1 MRKNFFLIMTLLI
14 AAAFGFQT
22 AAAQITITI
31 PKLPKIKKPKVEQ
44 PTTTTTTS
52 GENQTVQSQ
61 TSGQKTSSQ
70 TSDDDEK
77 LNPVFIFELD
87 EIAKITKQVDK
98 YTPEDKL
105 YLVNAPEGEWLLR
118 AVSMRAREEWAK
130 DRWTKPIEKKKLA
143 AALDALAASAAGKLP
158 AYKADLNDYKFHNAA
173 EEKMMKGV
181 LTRPA
186 DYKIFSVGLLGSSWA
201 IDKNSLGIPTARFK
215 NGAIYLKD
223 LTQDHPY
230 CYLTYVNIIQDYAGG
245 GTYGASYTVYVR
257 DKLVGCP

>member
-1 MRKNFFLIMTLLI
+1 
-14 AAAFGFQT
+14 
-22 AAAQITITI
+22 
-31 PKLPKIKKPKVEQ
+31 
-44 PTTTTTTS
+44 
-52 GENQTVQSQ
+52 
-61 TSGQKTSSQ
+61 
-70 TSDDDEK
+70 
-77 LNPVFIFELD
+77 
-87 EIAKITKQVDK
+87 
-98 YTPEDKL
+98 
-105 YLVNAPEGEWLLR
+105 
-118 AVSMRAREEWAK
+118 
-130 DRWTKPIEKKKLA
+130 
-143 AALDALAASAAGKLP
+143 
-158 AYKADLNDYKFHNAA
+158 
-173 EEKMMKGV
+173 MKGV